1 MLAPLYAPVSEQ
13 FGTAYNTTTTYDSHT
28 ILEHASVYCKISREY
43 TTIEETEPFPRLP
56 GLLRKL
62 LWVPERELLYLEAFA
77 RDEIPLS
84 LALASQG
91 SRCMYDGRVF
101 SGNLE
106 PSKFRLAKSV
116 VREIIQGTRVPSKQN
131 LWLPAPGGSTIGGA
145 WALAGAS
152 VPTRSKTATPLLFLE
167 PLHRLSIDNRVATHG
182 YSNM

>member
-13 FGTAYNTTTTYDSHT
+13 LGTAYNTTTTYDNHT

-43 TTIEETEPFPRLP
+43 TTIEVPETSR
-56 GLLRKL
+56 LLRKL

-116 VREIIQGTRVPSKQN
+116 VREIIQGTRVPSKQTCGCLLQADPLSAVPG
-131 LWLPAPGGSTIGGA
+131 LWRA
-145 WALAGAS
+145 
-152 VPTRSKTATPLLFLE
+152 
-167 PLHRLSIDNRVATHG
+167 HRYRHVAKQQPRCSSLNYCTDCQ
-182 YSNM
+182 

>member
-13 FGTAYNTTTTYDSHT
+13 LGTAYNTTTTYDNHT

-43 TTIEETEPFPRLP
+43 TTIEVPETSR
-56 GLLRKL
+56 LLRKL

-131 LWLPAPGGSTIGGA
+131 LWLPAPGGSTIGGT

-167 PLHRLSIDNRVATHG
+167 LLHRLSIDNRVATHG